1 MAEGGN
7 SFEKQDFRTETVIR
21 SRARVMLTQKI
32 AALSA
37 LSAPGAPPTNGGAA
51 SARGQ
56 SARAEPGKN
65 PTEPPVD

>member
-1 MAEGGN
+1 
-7 SFEKQDFRTETVIR
+7 
-21 SRARVMLTQKI
+21 MLTQKI